1 VPQLPPRKVP
11 NQQNKFDVSD
21 ESFTGDI
28 DDVNEKPRLDRRRN
42 RVVRKLSL
50 KKSKSSKSVTE
61 NKTPE
66 LIANVQDISA
76 KEHKQ
81 VNSSVLLTTFQKNF
95 YIFSFLID
103 LKFLT

>member
-1 VPQLPPRKVP
+1 MPQLPPRKVA

-28 DDVNEKPRLDRRRN
+28 DDDNEKPRLDRRRN

-50 KKSKSSKSVTE
+50 KKSKSNKSVTE
-61 NKTPE
+61 DKTPE
-66 LIANVQDISA
+66 LIGNVEDISA

-81 VNSSVLLTTFQKNF
+81 VNSKPLYFFFFCLTSNF
-95 YIFSFLID
+95 
-103 LKFLT
+103 